1 MDKVKAYNIAI
12 AEDDP
17 NDLFFMQKVIFELNP
32 DHKVI
37 SLYTGQQLLNYLQHK
52 GNFFLEPLPDVIFLD
67 LNMPV
72 LNGFS
77 ALKEIK
83 EDDFLKKIPVYIFS
97 GAAPKNEVKETLSS
111 WVAGYFVKPDS
122 PEELKAIV
130 NKILKSLKNK
140 A

>member
-1 MDKVKAYNIAI
+1 MEKGKAYNIAI

-17 NDLFFMQKVIFELNP
+17 NDLFFMQKVIQELNP

-83 EDDFLKKIPVYIFS
+83 EDGFLKKIPVYVFS
-97 GAAPKNEVKETLSS
+97 GTTPKPEIKETLSS
-111 WVAGYFVKPDS
+111 WIAGYFVKPDS
-122 PEELKAIV
+122 LEELKGIV
-130 NKILKSLKNK
+130 SKILKDLSK
-140 A
+140 

>member
-1 MDKVKAYNIAI
+1 MEKGKAYNIAI

-17 NDLFFMQKVIFELNP
+17 NDLFFMQKVIKDLNP

-83 EDDFLKKIPVYIFS
+83 DDGFLKKIPVYIFS
-97 GAAPKNEVKETLSS
+97 GTAPKEEIMETLSS
-111 WVAGYFVKPDS
+111 WIAGYFVKPDS
-122 PEELKAIV
+122 IEELKVIV
-130 NKILKSLKNK
+130 SKILKNLHK
-140 A
+140 